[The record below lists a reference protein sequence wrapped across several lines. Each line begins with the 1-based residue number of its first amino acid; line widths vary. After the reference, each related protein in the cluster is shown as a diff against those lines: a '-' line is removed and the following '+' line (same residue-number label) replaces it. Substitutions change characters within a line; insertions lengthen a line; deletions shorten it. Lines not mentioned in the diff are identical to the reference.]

1 MSLHLDNKKKK
12 NNTFFENFYFIN
24 IFSMSSVENNKYNL
38 IDIKNAKTMG
48 FKKYIY
54 IYFYIFV

>member
-12 NNTFFENFYFIN
+12 NNNILENFYFIN

-38 IDIKNAKTMG
+38 TNRHQKCKNNG
-48 FKKYIY
+48 I
-54 IYFYIFV
+54 

>member
-1 MSLHLDNKKKK
+1 
-12 NNTFFENFYFIN
+12 
-24 IFSMSSVENNKYNL
+24 MSSVENNKYNL